1 MNRSQVIFFFAV
13 LVIVVAIARY
23 NSRSTAVTQNS
34 ASSPPPTS
42 VLIPASPAASPSA
55 ASASVRAPNAPAQL
69 SQNQSAQFRKVAAQ
83 VAPAVILISI
93 FDSSGKLLRNGTGF
107 FISED
112 GRLVTSRSVVEGGA
126 HAVAKTSDGR
136 IHNVS
141 GVLANGGT
149 LDLVLL
155 KAEPKQPVPFLPLSK
170 NWADQEAAVAM
181 IGNPLT
187 GRDPLLGQGKISRK
201 RSDQGEEFFELSIP
215 VPNEIGSPAVNESGQ
230 VIGVI
235 TQGTRLAAGNVLR
248 SATVL
253 NSLLAQIGPEAK
265 VGWQVAGL
273 SGEPTAPPSEGPLA
287 RKSKIP
293 LAGPQPGGNSRLIY
307 SPIPGY
313 PKTASHSSRPLKGS
327 GRFRVTFARNG
338 EVKDVGIVESTRN
351 PVLDNAAL
359 DALRRWKAQPGQ
371 EWTANVP
378 ITFQP

>member
-13 LVIVVAIARY
+13 LMIVVAIARY
-23 NSRSTAVTQNS
+23 NSRSTAIMQKN
-34 ASSPPPTS
+34 ASSRRPAS
-42 VLIPASPAASPSA
+42 VLIPASPAASQSA
-55 ASASVRAPNAPAQL
+55 AATPAPNAPAQL
-69 SQNQSAQFRKVAAQ
+69 SQNQSTQFRKVATR

-107 FISED
+107 FISGD

-136 IHNVS
+136 IHNIS

-149 LDLVLL
+149 LDLVVL
-155 KAEPKQPVPFLPLSK
+155 KAQPKQPVPFLPLSK
-170 NWADQEAAVAM
+170 NGVDQEAALAV

-230 VIGVI
+230 VIGVV

-248 SATVL
+248 SATAL

-273 SGEPTAPPSEGPLA
+273 SGEPPAPPSEGPLS

-307 SPIPGY
+307 RPIP
-313 PKTASHSSRPLKGS
+313 
-327 GRFRVTFARNG
+327 
-338 EVKDVGIVESTRN
+338 
-351 PVLDNAAL
+351 
-359 DALRRWKAQPGQ
+359 
-371 EWTANVP
+371 
-378 ITFQP
+378 

>member
-13 LVIVVAIARY
+13 LMIVVAIARY
-23 NSRSTAVTQNS
+23 NSRSTAITQKN
-34 ASSPPPTS
+34 ASSPRPAS
-42 VLIPASPAASPSA
+42 VLIPASPAASQSA
-55 ASASVRAPNAPAQL
+55 AATPAPNAPAQL
-69 SQNQSAQFRKVAAQ
+69 SQNQSTQFRKVATR

-112 GRLVTSRSVVEGGA
+112 GRVVTSRSVVEGGA

-136 IHNVS
+136 IHNIS

-155 KAEPKQPVPFLPLSK
+155 KAQPKQPVPFLPLSK
-170 NWADQEAAVAM
+170 NGVDQEAALAV

-230 VIGVI
+230 VIGVV

-248 SATVL
+248 SATAL

-273 SGEPTAPPSEGPLA
+273 SGEPPAPPSEGPLS

-327 GRFRVTFARNG
+327 GRFRVTFTRNG

-351 PVLDNAAL
+351 PVLDNAAV
-359 DALRRWKAQPGQ
+359 DALRQWKARPGQ

>member
-23 NSRSTAVTQNS
+23 NSRSTAVTQNG

-55 ASASVRAPNAPAQL
+55 ASIRAPNAPAEL

-112 GRLVTSRSVVEGGA
+112 GRLVTSRSVVEGCA

-149 LDLVLL
+149 LDLVVL
-155 KAEPKQPVPFLPLSK
+155 KAQPKQRVPFLSLSK
-170 NWADQEAAVAM
+170 NGADQGAAIAV
-181 IGNPLT
+181 IGNPVT

-201 RSDQGEEFFELSIP
+201 QSDQGEEFFELPIP
-215 VPNEIGSPAVNESGQ
+215 VPNEIGSPAVNESGE
-230 VIGVI
+230 VVGVV
-235 TQGTRLAAGNVLR
+235 TKGTRLTAGNVLR
-248 SATVL
+248 SATAL
-253 NSLLAQIGPEAK
+253 NSLLAQIGSEAK

-273 SGEPTAPPSEGPLA
+273 SGEPPAPPSEGPLS
-287 RKSKIP
+287 RKTKIP

-307 SPIPGY
+307 SPIPGF

-351 PVLDNAAL
+351 PVLDNAAV
-359 DALRRWKAQPGQ
+359 DALRQWKARPGQ

>member
-13 LVIVVAIARY
+13 LVIVVSIARY
-23 NSRSTAVTQNS
+23 NSRPTAVTQNS
-34 ASSPPPTS
+34 GSSPPPTS

-55 ASASVRAPNAPAQL
+55 ASASVRTPNAPAQL

-83 VAPAVILISI
+83 VAPATVLISI
-93 FDSSGKLLRNGTGF
+93 FNSSGKLLRNGTGF

-136 IHNVS
+136 IHNVY

-201 RSDQGEEFFELSIP
+201 R
-215 VPNEIGSPAVNESGQ
+215 
-230 VIGVI
+230 
-235 TQGTRLAAGNVLR
+235 
-248 SATVL
+248 
-253 NSLLAQIGPEAK
+253 
-265 VGWQVAGL
+265 
-273 SGEPTAPPSEGPLA
+273 
-287 RKSKIP
+287 
-293 LAGPQPGGNSRLIY
+293 
-307 SPIPGY
+307 
-313 PKTASHSSRPLKGS
+313 
-327 GRFRVTFARNG
+327 
-338 EVKDVGIVESTRN
+338 
-351 PVLDNAAL
+351 
-359 DALRRWKAQPGQ
+359 
-371 EWTANVP
+371 
-378 ITFQP
+378 

>member
-34 ASSPPPTS
+34 GSSPPPTW

-55 ASASVRAPNAPAQL
+55 ASVRAPNAPAQL

-155 KAEPKQPVPFLPLSK
+155 KAQPKQPVPFLPLSK
-170 NWADQEAAVAM
+170 NGAGQEAAVAV

-187 GRDPLLGQGKISRK
+187 GRDPLLGQGKISTK

-215 VPNEIGSPAVNESGQ
+215 VPNEIGSPAVNENGQ
-230 VIGVI
+230 VIGVV

-273 SGEPTAPPSEGPLA
+273 SGEPAAPPSEGPLA
-287 RKSKIP
+287 RKTKIP
-293 LAGPQPGGNSRLIY
+293 LAGPQPGNSRLIY
-307 SPIPGY
+307 SPIPGF

-359 DALRRWKAQPGQ
+359 DALRQWKARPGQ